1 MVVVMPGFSMI
12 IPVLPFY
19 VKSLGASRAAITLAG
34 FAVNLLA
41 INSKETREVEE
52 VHLFES

>member
-1 MVVVMPGFSMI
+1 MVVVMPGFSII